1 MVEALGGEPWDGR
14 PVVEVRREDYAGQVY
29 AIQIVMLGLLDELP
43 EELAK
48 FAIVL
53 DTTSGVSLPEGSVI
67 VRRSPPRRDGVDYY
81 ERIREFRV
89 RSPEAIARWRE
100 RVGLGEAVRI
110 ENEDAVHRSEGP
122 IPAVALHAVGPSVW
136 PAVAYLCALLDGSVF
151 PHEQGTPGTQ
161 SFQSNP
167 IERFRVR
174 VHYLIDHTPPGL
186 PEFERPQ
193 WDPSAPSVSSFIQ
206 CMVIAALSERRPTW
220 VDALQR
226 FDVHTLG
233 ERLPWSTRDMLVD
246 MKRELAKPH
255 RTRVVRQ
262 ASSLRHRLEELNPL
276 IGAILM
282 LASIEGGAPHEVFDA
297 HSSSVAWFLLEQGS
311 TAKELSLVF
320 RAVLERVDATHRW
333 SDSSLEIVREL
344 ALELDES
351 ALRRVATKLL
361 MAHGKDSVWE
371 DAIAY
376 VAKEEPGIFSDYC
389 AKLAKL
395 DMLTPDMVLLARDAI
410 VVDVQVHVLDRALAR
425 WMDRTYV
432 DLEPIMAL
440 TKALGDSFVEDEVA
454 EGRAERASRIA
465 WALMN
470 VAMEIGDVELAIH
483 HAKVCEKLLAQ
494 PEIGSRVSTYV
505 CARPTKERPAPV
517 MVKVVAMLLAAL
529 EDKTSRVA
537 WACAN
542 AVLGWTGSRA
552 AFGYVSEFLIH
563 PFTERFHEPQISM
576 EKFHELLRLSMG
588 AAEPSVAQLLFR
600 LMDADTRHMLAEVVG
615 GEAKLGVERMEAVW
629 KAIERDDYYAS
640 SMLMEEAGDE
650 DWAIVDVLLQQHL
663 VSEGH
668 EGRQLGIGDLVFDRV
683 DRWRSRG
690 QLEKIA
696 RLCLRCGGVVES
708 TMFESKPALDVVLPV
723 ALALLAASLPAAAD
737 PGAELLQEARRSLL
751 AILRHML
758 ERKHYEPARIHAL
771 LDGL

>member
-48 FAIVL
+48 FALVL
-53 DTTSGVSLPEGSVI
+53 DTTTGVSLPEGSVI

-81 ERIREFRV
+81 ERIREFPV
-89 RSPEAIARWRE
+89 RSPDAIARWRE

-110 ENEDAVHRSEGP
+110 VEDAVHRSEGP

-161 SFQSNP
+161 SFQSDP
-167 IERFRVR
+167 IERFRAR
-174 VHYLIDHTPPGL
+174 VYYLIDHTPPGL

-206 CMVIAALSERRPTW
+206 CMVIAALSERRPAW
-220 VDALQR
+220 VEALQR

-233 ERLPWSTRDMLVD
+233 EKLPWSTRDILVD
-246 MKRELAKPH
+246 MKRELAKP
-255 RTRVVRQ
+255 RGTRVVRL
-262 ASSLRHRLEELNPL
+262 ASSLRHWVEELNPL

-297 HSSSVAWFLLEQGS
+297 HSSSVARFLLEQGS

-320 RAVLERVDATHRW
+320 RAVLERVVATHQW

-351 ALRRVATKLL
+351 ALRRGATKLL
-361 MAHGKDSVWE
+361 MAHGEDSVWE
-371 DAIAY
+371 DAVAY
-376 VAKEEPGIFSDYC
+376 VAKEEPNIFSDYC
-389 AKLAKL
+389 AKLAKS
-395 DMLTPDMVLLARDAI
+395 DRLTPDMVLLARDAI
-410 VVDVQVHVLDRALAR
+410 VVEIQVHVLDRELAN

-432 DLEPIMAL
+432 DLEPVMVLAG
-440 TKALGDSFVEDEVA
+440 ALGDSLVEDDVSR
-454 EGRAERASRIA
+454 GQSERAFRIA

-470 VAMEIGDVELAIH
+470 VTIDLGDVELAIH
-483 HAKVCEKLLAQ
+483 YAKLCEKLLAQ
-494 PEIGSRVSTYV
+494 PEIGSRVSMPV
-505 CARPTKERPAPV
+505 RARPTKERPAPV

-537 WACAN
+537 RACAN
-542 AVLGWTGSRA
+542 AVLGWTGSHA
-552 AFGYVSEFLIH
+552 AVGYVPEFLIR
-563 PFTERFHEPQISM
+563 TSAERFDEPQISI
-576 EKFHELLRLSMG
+576 FHELLRLSRG
-588 AAEPSVAQLLFR
+588 AAEPSMAQLLFR

-696 RLCLRCGGVVES
+696 RLCLRCAGVVES

-737 PGAELLQEARRSLL
+737 PGAELLQDARRMLL

-758 ERKHYEPARIHAL
+758 KRKHYEPARIHAF